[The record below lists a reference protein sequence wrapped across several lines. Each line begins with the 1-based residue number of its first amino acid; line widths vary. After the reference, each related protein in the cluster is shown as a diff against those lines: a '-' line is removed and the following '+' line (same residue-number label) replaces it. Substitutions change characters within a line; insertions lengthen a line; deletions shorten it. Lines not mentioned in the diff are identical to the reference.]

1 VPAAGS
7 GARFGA
13 ALPKQY
19 QPLAG
24 TPVIVHSVRVLLD
37 LDPVE
42 KVWVIAAPGDRE
54 AAVALAPLL
63 QAWPKRLA
71 ICAIGGA
78 TRRDTVLAGLEQ
90 VREAGAH
97 WALVHDAAR
106 PLLRPSDALALIETC
121 LHRGHGGILAR
132 PVVDTVKRVSQ
143 SPAQG
148 ATEATLDRDAAPRD
162 PESDAPRGQSQAAAG
177 SGPGLAARR
186 VTPEGA
192 RVETIARDR
201 LWLAQTPQMFEVALL
216 LRALAQHPD
225 VTDECAAIER
235 IGAPVLLLEGS
246 QANVKL
252 TSPGDLQVLEAQLR
266 DRLWLA
272 QTPQMFEVAL
282 LLRALAQHPDVTD
295 ECAAI
300 ERIGAPVLLLE
311 GSQGNVK
318 LTSPGDLQVLEAQL
332 SAVDSGDL
340 GAGASAGAGA
350 GASASAG
357 AGSGTGAK
365 THARAGAP
373 RADVAEPQIRIGQGY
388 DVHALVPG
396 RRLIIGGVAIDYPL
410 GLLGHS
416 DADVLLHAV
425 TDAILGAAALGD
437 IGTHFPDQD
446 PKFRNADSGHLL
458 RETVS
463 IVRGLGWQIENLDCS
478 VIAQAP
484 RLAPYRAAIV
494 ERVAACL
501 GVRQDRIVRG
511 LGWQIE
517 NLDCSVIAQAP
528 RLAPYRA
535 AIVERVA
542 ACLGV
547 RQDQVNL
554 KAKTQ
559 EWLGFEGRGE
569 GISAQAV
576 VLLKRA
582 AG

>member
-1 VPAAGS
+1 MRKPALAGSPHDAARGAPTLHAVVPAAGS

-246 QANVKL
+246 Q
-252 TSPGDLQVLEAQLR
+252 
-266 DRLWLA
+266 
-272 QTPQMFEVAL
+272 
-282 LLRALAQHPDVTD
+282 
-295 ECAAI
+295 
-300 ERIGAPVLLLE
+300 
-311 GSQGNVK
+311 GNVK

-332 SAVDSGDL
+332 SAVDSGDP

-501 GVRQDRIVRG
+501 GVRQD
-511 LGWQIE
+511 
-517 NLDCSVIAQAP
+517 
-528 RLAPYRA
+528 
-535 AIVERVA
+535 
-542 ACLGV
+542 
-547 RQDQVNL
+547 QVNL

>member
-1 VPAAGS
+1 VCLHAVVPAAGF

-19 QPLAG
+19 QRLAG

-42 KVWVIAAPGDRE
+42 KVWVIVAPGDRE
-54 AAVALAPLL
+54 ATLALASLL
-63 QAWPKRLA
+63 QAWPQRLA

-78 TRRDTVLAGLEQ
+78 TRRDTVLAGLAQ
-90 VREAGAH
+90 VREEGAH
-97 WALVHDAAR
+97 WVLVHDAAR
-106 PLLRPSDALALIETC
+106 PLLRPSDALALIENC
-121 LHRGHGGILAR
+121 LRRGHGGILAR
-132 PVVDTVKRVSQ
+132 PVVDTVKRV
-143 SPAQG
+143 AQPVAPEAG
-148 ATEATLDRDAAPRD
+148 QATHFRDAARCG
-162 PESDAPRGQSQAAAG
+162 PETDADEVHSPAASACK
-177 SGPGLAARR
+177 SNSAARR

-192 RVETIARDR
+192 LVETIARDR

-216 LRALAQHPD
+216 SRALAQHPD

-246 QANVKL
+246 QDNVKL
-252 TSPGDLQVLEAQLR
+252 TSPGDL
-266 DRLWLA
+266 
-272 QTPQMFEVAL
+272 AL
-282 LLRALAQHPDVTD
+282 L
-295 ECAAI
+295 E
-300 ERIGAPVLLLE
+300 
-311 GSQGNVK
+311 S
-318 LTSPGDLQVLEAQL
+318 QL
-332 SAVDSGDL
+332 SASD
-340 GAGASAGAGA
+340 
-350 GASASAG
+350 
-357 AGSGTGAK
+357 TRFP
-365 THARAGAP
+365 T
-373 RADVAEPQIRIGQGY
+373 ADVRASSIASGSRPELGEPLLRIGQGY

-396 RRLIIGGVAIDYPL
+396 RRLIIGGVAIDYPR

-425 TDAILGAAALGD
+425 TDAILGAAGLGD
-437 IGTHFPDQD
+437 IGTHFPDHD
-446 PKFRNADSGHLL
+446 PQFRNADSQRLL
-458 RETVS
+458 RETVMM
-463 IVRGLGWQIENLDCS
+463 VRSRGWQIENLDCS

-501 GVRQDRIVRG
+501 GVLQDR
-511 LGWQIE
+511 
-517 NLDCSVIAQAP
+517 
-528 RLAPYRA
+528 
-535 AIVERVA
+535 
-542 ACLGV
+542 
-547 RQDQVNL
+547 VNL